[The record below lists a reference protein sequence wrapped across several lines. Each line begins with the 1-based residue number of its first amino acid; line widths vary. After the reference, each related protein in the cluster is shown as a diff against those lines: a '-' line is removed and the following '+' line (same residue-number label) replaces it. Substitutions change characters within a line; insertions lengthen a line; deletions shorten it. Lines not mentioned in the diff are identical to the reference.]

1 MPTKSKN
8 MFSIP
13 EEIHDIWC
21 EYEALNILKESYV
34 NQYFGFK
41 KARKCAIDAERARTK
56 FWRKV
61 IELCPNKKSNKLSY
75 NKEFMIVEILDAND
89 KSRR

>member
-1 MPTKSKN
+1 

-21 EYEALNILKESYV
+21 EYEALTILKESYV

-41 KARKCAIDAERARTK
+41 KAKKCAIDAEKAKNK

-61 IELCPNKKSNKLSY
+61 CELNPNKKNNKLSY
-75 NKEFMIVEILDAND
+75 NKELMIVRTLNADN
-89 KSRR
+89 